1 MPVIIGYSRTPEGE
15 AALERAI
22 IEAGLREAQLI
33 VVHSRKTGEDREVD
47 EIVMYTQ
54 RLEQI
59 DKRLEE
65 SGVPHVIHDYIR
77 GKEVAEDIIETA
89 VEAEADLIVIGH
101 RPRSRTGKF
110 LLGSTLQDVIM
121 DSPCA
126 VMTVPDRAETAEA

>member
-1 MPVIIGYSRTPEGE
+1 MPVLVGYTRTPEGE

-22 IEAGLREAQLI
+22 IEAGLRDTQLI

-47 EIVMYTQ
+47 EIVMYTEH
-54 RLEQI
+54 LEEI
-59 DKRLEE
+59 DKRLEK

-77 GKEVAEDIIETA
+77 GKEVAEDIIDTA
-89 VEAEADLIVIGH
+89 VEAGAELIVIGH
-101 RPRSRTGKF
+101 RPRSRTGKY

-126 VMTVPDRAETAEA
+126 VMTVPEGSGTAEA